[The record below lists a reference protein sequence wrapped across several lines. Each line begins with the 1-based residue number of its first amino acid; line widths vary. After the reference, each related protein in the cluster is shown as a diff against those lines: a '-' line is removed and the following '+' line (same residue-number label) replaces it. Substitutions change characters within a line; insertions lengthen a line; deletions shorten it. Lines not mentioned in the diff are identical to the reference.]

1 MPFIEVIQPD
11 EAEGELK
18 EIYEVLKEK
27 RGKLAEV
34 HKIQSLNPESITR
47 HMDLYMTLLFG
58 KSPLKRYRRE
68 MMAVVVSAA
77 NDCEYCRLHHG
88 EALNHYWKD
97 EDKVQQLGKDYRK
110 MELSVKDRLLCDLA
124 WDLTEKPSGI
134 SGERIK
140 ELKEKGFSDRA
151 ILDATL
157 IISYFNFVN
166 RVVMGLG
173 VEADSE
179 EIEGYKYE

>member
-1 MPFIEVIQPD
+1 MPFIDVIQPE

-18 EIYEVLKEK
+18 KIYEDLVEK

-77 NDCEYCRLHHG
+77 NDCEYCQMHHG

-97 EDKVQQLGKDYRK
+97 ADKVAKIRENYRQVD
-110 MELSVKDRLLCDLA
+110 LSTADRLLCELA
-124 WDLTEKPSGI
+124 RDLTVTPSKI
-134 SGERIK
+134 SEAQVER
-140 ELKEKGFSDRA
+140 LKQEGFSDRA

-173 VEADSE
+173 VDTDPE
-179 EIEGYKYE
+179 EVSGYRY